1 MKIRESLLGY
11 INLGS
16 RGGLR
21 GLGADS
27 VVYGGG
33 RALQAAFGLLTL
45 PLVARILTPEELGQ
59 AAIILIFPALLLP
72 LAVVGQD
79 LAVLKFLS
87 GDREGF
93 DEADVNATALAI
105 QALGILV
112 SVLVTCAVG
121 LAFSTRL
128 EEVLGWGLFG
138 VALVSVLAGVLFAI
152 TLVLSKSWFLRGVFL
167 STSLLQVVLYT
178 TFLVGSVVIL
188 RYGVYG
194 YTLSSVAALL
204 VASVVGL
211 YLMRNK
217 FLGGRASWKLARS
230 MFRYG
235 APYVVTGLLMMFV
248 IYMDRLVLSWRVSPA
263 DIGVYWVA
271 IRYVTILQMALE
283 GFRLAWW
290 PFAFSSYSASGDTGL
305 FGRTLSAYAVAAG
318 CFVVGL
324 YSLSGIG
331 IDILAG
337 ETYTGALVY
346 VLPLLLA
353 EFLRG
358 FQMSIGVGI
367 AISGRSYWAPVGA
380 LAGAV
385 VGLGVILVL
394 WPALGIVSAAWGVV
408 SGELT
413 AFVVTAIISQRFLP
427 LRWQF
432 KRALVLM
439 GILLLYLVSLET
451 GLTSAGLIR
460 TSAFLLIYCAIGWYA
475 LKGSRFLVRTKN
487 R

>member
-1 MKIRESLLGY
+1 LNIRESLLGY
-11 INLGS
+11 INLGN

-33 RALQAAFGLLTL
+33 RALQAIFGLFTL

-59 AAIILIFPALLLP
+59 AAIILIFPSLLAP

-87 GDREGF
+87 EEREDF

-121 LAFSTRL
+121 IAFSTRV
-128 EEVLGWGLFG
+128 EEILGWGLFG

-167 STSLLQVVLYT
+167 GTSLLQVILYT
-178 TFLVGSVVIL
+178 IFLVASVVIL

-194 YTLSSVAALL
+194 YTLSGAAALL

-211 YLMRNK
+211 YLMRER
-217 FLGGRASWKLARS
+217 FLGGRISWKLAGS

-235 APYVVTGLLMMFV
+235 APYVAAGLLVTFV
-248 IYMDRLVLSWRVSPA
+248 IYMDRLVLSWRASIA

-271 IRYVTILQMALE
+271 VRYAAILQMALE
-283 GFRLAWW
+283 GFRIAWW
-290 PFAFSSYSASGDTGL
+290 PFAFSSYSASGDSGL

-318 CFVVGL
+318 CLVVGL

-337 ETYTGALVY
+337 ETYTEALIY

-358 FQMSIGVGI
+358 FQLSIGVGI
-367 AISGRSYWAPVGA
+367 AISGRSFWAPLGT

-385 VGLGVILVL
+385 VGIGVILAL
-394 WPALGIVSAAWGVV
+394 WPALGVVSAAWGVV
-408 SGELT
+408 GGELT

-432 KRALVLM
+432 KRALTLI

-451 GLTSAGLIR
+451 GLTTAGPIQ
-460 TSAFLLIYCAIGWYA
+460 TFAFLLIYCTIGWYA
-475 LKGSRFLVRTKN
+475 LKGLPWPSRSQG
-487 R
+487 

>member
-1 MKIRESLLGY
+1 M
-11 INLGS
+11 
-16 RGGLR
+16 
-21 GLGADS
+21 
-27 VVYGGG
+27 VYGGG
-33 RALQAAFGLLTL
+33 RALQAAFGLFTL

-59 AAIILIFPALLLP
+59 AAIIQIFPSLLVP
-72 LAVVGQD
+72 LALVGQD

-93 DEADVNATALAI
+93 DEEDVNATALAI
-105 QALGILV
+105 QSCGILV
-112 SVLVTCAVG
+112 SVLVTCTIG
-121 LAFSTRL
+121 IAFSMKV

-138 VALVSVLAGVLFAI
+138 VTLVSVLAAVLFAI
-152 TLVLSKSWFLRGVFL
+152 TLVLSKSWFLRGTYL
-167 STSLLQVVLYT
+167 GTSLLQVVLYT
-178 TFLVGSVVIL
+178 IFLVASVVIL

-194 YTLSSVAALL
+194 YTLSAAAALL

-211 YLMRNK
+211 YLMRDQ
-217 FLGGRASWKLARS
+217 FLGGRVSWKLARS

-235 APYVVTGLLMMFV
+235 APYVVTGMLVMFL

-271 IRYVTILQMALE
+271 IRYVALLQMVLE
-283 GFRLAWW
+283 GFRIAWW

-337 ETYTGALVY
+337 ETYTEALVY

-358 FQMSIGVGI
+358 FQISIGVGI
-367 AISGRSYWAPVGA
+367 AISGRSFWAPFGTLV
-380 LAGAV
+380 GAV
-385 VGLGVILVL
+385 VGLGVILAL
-394 WPALGIVSAAWGVV
+394 WPTLGIVSAAWGIVG
-408 SGELT
+408 GELT

-432 KRALVLM
+432 KRALVLI
-439 GILLLYLVSLET
+439 GILLVYLISLET
-451 GLTSAGLIR
+451 GLTSAGPIQ
-460 TSAFLLIYCAIGWYA
+460 TSAFLLVYCAIGWYA
-475 LKGSRFLVRTKN
+475 LKGFPWRSRPS
-487 R
+487 